1 MEPVEATRVSTDH
14 LEITT
19 YLSDGT
25 ITSGTR
31 FSLVLDVEPR
41 PGMHVYAPGAEA
53 DGYRVVTLRM
63 DPQPYVRLMP
73 IEYPVSESYLFEPL
87 DEVEP
92 VYLDRFILRQDIVLE
107 ATRGGAQ
114 TEAAL
119 RLASLG
125 IEELAMSGTLTLRGT
140 LDYQACDDSICYN
153 PVSVPLSWTVT
164 LTPLDTERSSQSPL
178 RRR

>member
-107 ATRGGAQ
+107 ATRGGGPNGGGAQ
-114 TEAAL
+114 ASESWHRGARDERYADPTGHA
-119 RLASLG
+119 RLPGL
-125 IEELAMSGTLTLRGT
+125 
-140 LDYQACDDSICYN
+140 
-153 PVSVPLSWTVT
+153 
-164 LTPLDTERSSQSPL
+164 
-178 RRR
+178 